1 MWMGVKLVRLMT
13 SITSLLK
20 SAFFSA
26 TMACVIVLCRKSGV
40 AINWKN
46 MKCSIETIRAAKKYS
61 MMPNRHAWKKLMLPP
76 MSCR

>member
-1 MWMGVKLVRLMT
+1 MGVKLVCLMA

-20 SAFFSA
+20 LAFFSA
-26 TMACVIVLCRKSGV
+26 IIACVIVLLRKSGG

-46 MKCSIETIRAAKKYS
+46 MKCSIETIKAAKKYS